1 MESFEFAV
9 IQDLQVS
16 LARAYDDK
24 QALRQ
29 MVESMAKKLEKAESV
44 AKSASTYC
52 QSLVNEDEN
61 HPLRIPVHTRTE
73 SHVVASKGDKYEY
86 LCHYFSCSHF
96 RPLRKYMLA

>member
-29 MVESMAKKLEKAESV
+29 MVEAMAKKLEKAESV

-52 QSLVNEDEN
+52 QSLANDDEN
-61 HPLRIPVHTRTE
+61 PDDVLGVLIQSVYAWSTE
-73 SHVVASKGDKYEY
+73 K
-86 LCHYFSCSHF
+86 
-96 RPLRKYMLA
+96 

>member
-24 QALRQ
+24 QALRE
-29 MVESMAKKLEKAESV
+29 MLSSMAKKLEKAESV

-61 HPLRIPVHTRTE
+61 PDVVLGVLIQSVHHWSTE
-73 SHVVASKGDKYEY
+73 K
-86 LCHYFSCSHF
+86 
-96 RPLRKYMLA
+96 

>member
-24 QALRQ
+24 QALRE
-29 MVESMAKKLEKAESV
+29 MLSSMAKKLEKAESV

-61 HPLRIPVHTRTE
+61 PDDVLGVLIQSVHHWSTE
-73 SHVVASKGDKYEY
+73 K
-86 LCHYFSCSHF
+86 
-96 RPLRKYMLA
+96 

>member
-29 MVESMAKKLEKAESV
+29 MIEAMAKKLEKAESV
-44 AKSASTYC
+44 AKTASSYC

-61 HPLRIPVHTRTE
+61 PDDVLGVLIQSVHAWSTE
-73 SHVVASKGDKYEY
+73 K
-86 LCHYFSCSHF
+86 
-96 RPLRKYMLA
+96 

>member
-24 QALRQ
+24 QALRE
-29 MVESMAKKLEKAESV
+29 MLSSMAKKLEKAESV

-61 HPLRIPVHTRTE
+61 PGDILGVLIQSVHHWSTE
-73 SHVVASKGDKYEY
+73 K
-86 LCHYFSCSHF
+86 
-96 RPLRKYMLA
+96 

>member
-29 MVESMAKKLEKAESV
+29 LIESLSKKLEVAESV
-44 AKSASTYC
+44 AKTASTYC

-61 HPLRIPVHTRTE
+61 ADDVLGVLIQSVHAWST
-73 SHVVASKGDKYEY
+73 DK
-86 LCHYFSCSHF
+86 
-96 RPLRKYMLA
+96 

>member
-29 MVESMAKKLEKAESV
+29 LIDSMAKKLEVAETV
-44 AKSASTYC
+44 AKTASSYC
-52 QSLVNEDEN
+52 QSLVNDDEN
-61 HPLRIPVHTRTE
+61 PDDILGVLIQSVHHWSTE
-73 SHVVASKGDKYEY
+73 K
-86 LCHYFSCSHF
+86 
-96 RPLRKYMLA
+96 

>member
-29 MVESMAKKLEKAESV
+29 MIEAMAKKLEKAESV
-44 AKSASTYC
+44 AKTASSYC

-61 HPLRIPVHTRTE
+61 ADDVLGVLIQSVHSWSTE
-73 SHVVASKGDKYEY
+73 K
-86 LCHYFSCSHF
+86 
-96 RPLRKYMLA
+96 